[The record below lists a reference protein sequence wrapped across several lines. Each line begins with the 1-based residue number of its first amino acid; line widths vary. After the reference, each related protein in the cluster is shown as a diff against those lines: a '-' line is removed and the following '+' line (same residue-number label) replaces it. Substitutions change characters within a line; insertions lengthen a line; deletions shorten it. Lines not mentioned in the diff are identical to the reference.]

1 MSQFDIPEPFAIP
14 FYDHGD
20 SLAETIKNSSSR
32 RKMSPFYFAYRK
44 IRNIILYR
52 LAFFCPLNSWRVKMH
67 RWRGVHIGQHCHV
80 AQQCSI
86 DNAYPELVFI
96 EDYAG
101 INQGTTIISH
111 TNAGSF
117 YEDIVPNIAAPVVVR
132 HHALCAINT
141 ILLPGSDIGEYSI
154 VTAGSV
160 VNHKIPP
167 YSLAQGNP
175 AKVIFNIE
183 RIIKRNIRHIE
194 KRKQNEKDSQSE
206 I

>member
-1 MSQFDIPEPFAIP
+1 MSQFDIPEPFTIP

-20 SLAETIKNSSSR
+20 SLVETIKNSSSR

-52 LAFFCPLNSWRVKMH
+52 MAFFCPLNSWRIKMH
-67 RWRGVHIGQHCHV
+67 RWRGVHIGEHSYV
-80 AQQCSI
+80 AQQCCI

-96 EDYAG
+96 GDHVG
-101 INQGTTIISH
+101 INQGTTILAH
-111 TNAGSF
+111 TNANAVF
-117 YEDIVPNIAAPVVVR
+117 EDIVPNIAAPVIVH
-132 HHALCAINT
+132 HHALCGINS
-141 ILLPGSDIGEYSI
+141 ILLPGAEIGEYSI

-167 YSLAQGNP
+167 CNIVQGNP
-175 AKVIFNIE
+175 AKAIFNIE
-183 RIIKRNIRHIE
+183 RIIKRNLRHIE
-194 KRKQNEKDSQSE
+194 KHKQNAQDSLSK